1 MDFDCVL
8 FKELAIPGLFFFI
21 FVFFNRLQNTC
32 FLQNFVNDRI
42 RTADICIGSNC
53 SANWA
58 TTIDQVQQ
66 SNLNKLLAISN
77 PEIFQIGIPH
87 QVMGGNHADDV
98 TMDPVS
104 TATASSGPAS
114 CDLFSEIHLNELQKL
129 EKQLESSEAD
139 KSQLS
144 LTLKETRD
152 SLEKT
157 KGELTSQQVSGNS
170 LYCWLVS
177 SVCRSLWN
185 ENQFF
190 KGSFTLVFLLSV
202 FENVTPCGTFSKAG
216 YVLILVLKT
225 CHPAV

>member
-1 MDFDCVL
+1 M
-8 FKELAIPGLFFFI
+8 
-21 FVFFNRLQNTC
+21 
-32 FLQNFVNDRI
+32 
-42 RTADICIGSNC
+42 
-53 SANWA
+53 
-58 TTIDQVQQ
+58 
-66 SNLNKLLAISN
+66 AISN

-129 EKQLESSEAD
+129 EKQLESSEED

-170 LYCWLVS
+170 LY
-177 SVCRSLWN
+177 
-185 ENQFF
+185 F
-190 KGSFTLVFLLSV
+190 
-202 FENVTPCGTFSKAG
+202 
-216 YVLILVLKT
+216 
-225 CHPAV
+225 